1 MKKGEIDSARVLAWK
16 IAELLKK
23 GGHKLLV
30 LDGNWQSADVRVCS
44 KRGAGFNISISREVW
59 KK

>member
-1 MKKGEIDSARVLAWK
+1 MKKGEIDSALVLAWK

-30 LDGNWQSADVRVCS
+30 LDGDWQSADVRCS